1 MFCLSLSVKISLT
14 FLMLPVFNLRVLVG
28 EKNSELHNYGN
39 LKQICD
45 LLIHGVLVLA
55 LTATVTHNTVE
66 SIVLALAMYSISAYL
81 LRRAVVIWEVH
92 KMLNLGKKEVEKWN
106 EIFEGI
112 CVGIVSD
119 LGRKWK

>member
-1 MFCLSLSVKISLT
+1 M
-14 FLMLPVFNLRVLVG
+14 
-28 EKNSELHNYGN
+28 
-39 LKQICD
+39 
-45 LLIHGVLVLA
+45 HGVLVLA
-55 LTATVTHNTVE
+55 LTATVTHNVME

-106 EIFEGI
+106 ELFEGI
-112 CVGIVSD
+112 FVGIVCD